1 MSTPPPLP
9 NRTPQS
15 VTKPS
20 GFNYLTLVSRVVV
33 GGLLVASVW
42 LLWWS
47 YYRIYLPHLKEPAE
61 LNASVAK
68 LTGTADD
75 LDHQWSKAD
84 IEQINKKFA
93 GVQPQMFTDQLELES
108 WLADLTGQ
116 FTAQGMDIK
125 TDIKAGPVG
134 VAGTNAPAGAVPRFL
149 VIPVTLAVTF
159 HSGPDAAGLPPPGQR
174 LLHLVQR
181 LTTQE
186 KSAVLTDLSLSSG
199 TNSIDQAVLG
209 FNFWAGAK
217 EAK

>member
-9 NRTPQS
+9 NRAPQS

-20 GFNYLTLVSRVVV
+20 GFNYLTLLSRVVV
-33 GGLLVASVW
+33 AGVLAASVW

-47 YYRIYLPHLKEPAE
+47 YYRVYLPQLKEPTE
-61 LNASVAK
+61 LNATVAK
-68 LTGTADD
+68 LTVTADD
-75 LDHQWSKAD
+75 LDRQWSKAD
-84 IEQINKKFA
+84 IEQINHKFA

-108 WLADLTGQ
+108 WLADFTGQ

-125 TDIKAGPVG
+125 TDIKAGP
-134 VAGTNAPAGAVPRFL
+134 AGTNAPAGAARGFL
-149 VIPVTLAVTF
+149 IIPVTLAITF
-159 HSGPDAAGLPPPGQR
+159 HSGPDAGDLPPPSQR
-174 LLHLVQR
+174 LLQFVQR
-181 LTTQE
+181 LTTRE